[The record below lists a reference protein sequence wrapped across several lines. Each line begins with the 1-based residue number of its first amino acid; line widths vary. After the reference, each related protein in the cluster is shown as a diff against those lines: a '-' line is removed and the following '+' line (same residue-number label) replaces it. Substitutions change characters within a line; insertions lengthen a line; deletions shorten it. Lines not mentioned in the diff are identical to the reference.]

1 MFSHGPKFSRILPLS
16 SPDCGGPGRRGSI
29 RSFLYGQAKMQVVL
43 IDIVQEGVEIDMFR
57 YDTVIYDHTLSRK
70 AQWVCPTH
78 RYKEILEYC
87 TVNMR

>member
-1 MFSHGPKFSRILPLS
+1 
-16 SPDCGGPGRRGSI
+16 
-29 RSFLYGQAKMQVVL
+29 MQVVL
-43 IDIVQEGVEIDMFR
+43 IDIAQEGVEINMFR

-78 RYKEILEYC
+78 RCKEILEYC